1 MTNYFKKNSNLNF
14 GQNNEKNVDGDFGK
28 EKNSKPPNDHKC
40 KRVNLIH
47 FFFIVVEGGDR

>member
-28 EKNSKPPNDHKC
+28 EKKLKTTQMITNGKG
-40 KRVNLIH
+40 LI
-47 FFFIVVEGGDR
+47 